1 MRLVSNISLLV
12 IRRLPQREQAAVPGH
27 PQCQTTA
34 RENQT
39 STGDGS
45 PGRNVVGKV
54 AK

>member
-1 MRLVSNISLLV
+1 MVSNISLLV

-34 RENQT
+34 GEDQT
-39 STGDGS
+39 STGGGS
-45 PGRNVVGKV
+45 PGRNVLDKV